1 MINFKAPQSNV
12 PMDVIKVAI
21 ADDHKIFRKGVIL
34 SLRPFTNIKFVQE
47 AENGQELIDGL
58 PQSLPD
64 VILMDLR
71 MPTKD
76 GIEATKQIA
85 KLYPTIHI
93 VVLTMFEDER
103 FVSHLMEIG
112 ANGYLLKSADPTEIR
127 RAIMEVADKGY
138 YLNNFVN
145 RILLKK
151 SHAKQKTIPNLSSEV
166 TLTDRERDVIKFI
179 CMEFT
184 AQEIAQKMEVSP
196 RTVEAIKD
204 KLMEKFGAKNT
215 AGLVFY
221 AVKNNLID

>member
-1 MINFKAPQSNV
+1 MRL
-12 PMDVIKVAI
+12 IKVAI

-47 AENGQELIDGL
+47 AENGQELIEGL
-58 PQSLPD
+58 AASQPD

-71 MPTKD
+71 MPNKD
-76 GIEATKQIA
+76 GIESTKHIA
-85 KLYPTIHI
+85 KHFPNIHI
-93 VVLTMFEDER
+93 VILTMFEDER

-112 ANGYLLKSADPTEIR
+112 ANGYLLKSADPSEIR
-127 RAIMEVADKGY
+127 RAIMEVAEKGY

-151 SHAKQKTIPNLSSEV
+151 SHSKQKVVPTLNSEI
-166 TLTDRERDVIKFI
+166 TLTDRERDVIKYI

-204 KLMEKFGAKNT
+204 RLMEKFGTKNT